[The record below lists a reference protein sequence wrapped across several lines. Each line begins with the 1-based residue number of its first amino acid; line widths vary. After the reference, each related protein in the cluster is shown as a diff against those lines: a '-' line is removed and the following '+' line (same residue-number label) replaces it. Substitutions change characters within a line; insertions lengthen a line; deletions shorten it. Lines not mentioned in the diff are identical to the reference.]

1 MKRQILH
8 THARARVSVE
18 RLHVE
23 AAAANSQHAP
33 PDGHPEVLQPDT
45 LFIISGI

>member
-1 MKRQILH
+1 MKRQILRTH
-8 THARARVSVE
+8 TRVYIQ

-33 PDGHPEVLQPDT
+33 PDGHLEVLQPDT
-45 LFIISGI
+45 LVIISGI